1 MLDVIS
7 VNSIVGAAQIGE
19 PFEWNGLEFVIL
31 TVHGQ
36 SFMMHQIRK
45 MIG

>member
-1 MLDVIS
+1 MVVICFDGS
-7 VNSIVGAAQIGE
+7 DCAYQIGE
-19 PFEWNGLEFVIL
+19 PFDWNGLEFVIL